1 MTLRDLINQQH
12 ATSLLQ
18 AALRTGQVSHA
29 YLFAGPSGAGR
40 ATAARAF
47 AQALLCQSGG
57 VDACDACEACRK
69 VRGDVHP
76 DFRMISPGRTERGVE
91 RRGVVIDQIR
101 DLKRDA
107 AYPAY
112 EGRWKVYILEDAEA
126 MRVEAANSLLKI
138 LEEPPAGVVI
148 IMLAESTAG
157 MLPTLVSRAQL
168 IRFLF
173 VPSSEIAK
181 ALVARGVAPD
191 RARFLAAISG
201 GRPGRALTAAGAG
214 DEPFLR
220 RAAVVST
227 LESIERGDVVVRL
240 DAADAVSRAR
250 DDIEPWLDIA
260 LLWIRDLIVWQ
271 VTEAPALLVNLDSRP
286 DIAKWAARAS
296 SAGLRRTAAAI
307 EEAKTNLRRNLNP
320 RLVLEE
326 LFARMELGPEPA
338 ETRSGSVST

>member
-1 MTLRDLINQQH
+1 MPFRDLINQQH
-12 ATSLLQ
+12 AKSLLQ

-29 YLFAGPSGAGR
+29 YLFAGPAGVGR

-57 VDACDACEACRK
+57 ADACDACAACRK

-76 DFRMISPGRTERGVE
+76 DFRIIGPGRTDRGAE
-91 RRGVVIDQIR
+91 RRGIVIDQIR

-107 AYPAY
+107 AYPPY
-112 EGRWKVYILEDAEA
+112 EARWKVYILEDAEA
-126 MRVEAANSLLKI
+126 MRAEAANSLLKI

-148 IMLAESTAG
+148 IMLAESTAA

-168 IRFLF
+168 IRFIF
-173 VPSSEIAK
+173 VPASEIAK
-181 ALVARGVAPD
+181 ALVARGVAPE

-201 GRPGRALTAAGAG
+201 GRPGRALAAADAG

-220 RAAVVST
+220 RGGVVST
-227 LESIERGDVVVRL
+227 LEAIERGDVVLLL
-240 DAADAVSRAR
+240 DAADVVSRAR
-250 DDIEPWLDIA
+250 DDVEQWLDIA

-271 VTEAPALLVNLDSRP
+271 VTEDPAMLVNLDSRRE
-286 DIAKWAARAS
+286 ITEWANRAS

-326 LFARMELGPEPA
+326 LFARMELGPERAGTRPA
-338 ETRSGSVST
+338 